1 MIGLLGA
8 CAVLVVLVEAP
19 DSTGGS
25 PGSGAM
31 ALSPSSALPVLHSPV
46 PVLHSAALTPAER
59 TGTHLMSQAE
69 ISCGSVTFH
78 GLQVT
83 AWWGAASQRV
93 SFLEVWHR
101 PGGAIVAEPSDLT
114 GSADEDRPRTSGMPQ
129 EQEVMTITAP
139 LLALMRANYVL
150 TYRGRDAIAGR
161 PTVVVEARRRDG
173 SLAARFWLDS
183 ATKLPLERELYN
195 GKSQLFSRDAFIR
208 VSVGAGQLR
217 GMPPPDAQPWTGQLS
232 ARNLTA
238 MRAAGWPLPQAMAAG
253 LTLFQATETTKSG
266 QVVELSYS
274 DGLSVTSVF
283 VQRGELPRSMP
294 GWQRLTA
301 RGRQVYARDPD
312 DRSLAWSSRGFVYTV
327 ISDAPTATIDQVILR
342 LPHDSP
348 AGFWER
354 MGRGLRRIVSWANPF
369 R

>member
-19 DSTGGS
+19 GSAGGS
-25 PGSGAM
+25 PGAM
-31 ALSPSSALPVLHSPV
+31 VLAPSSAPPV
-46 PVLHSAALTPAER
+46 PHSAALTPAER
-59 TGTHLMSQAE
+59 TGTRLMSQAE
-69 ISCGSVTFH
+69 IACGSVAFH

-101 PGGAIVAEPSDLT
+101 PGGAILAEPSDLT
-114 GSADEDRPRTSGMPQ
+114 GSADEDRPMTSALPQ
-129 EQEVMTITAP
+129 EHEVMTISAP

-150 TYRGRDAIAGR
+150 TYQGRDAIAGH
-161 PTVVVEARRRDG
+161 PAVVVEARRPDG
-173 SLAARFWLDS
+173 TLAARFWLDS

-195 GKSQLFSRDAFIR
+195 AKSQLFSRDAFIR
-208 VSVGAGQLR
+208 VSVGTAQLR
-217 GMPPPDAQPWTGQLS
+217 GMPAPNGQPWTGQLS
-232 ARNLTA
+232 ARSLTA
-238 MRAAGWPLPQAMAAG
+238 MRAAGWPLPQTMAAG
-253 LTLFQATETTKSG
+253 LTLFQATETRRSG
-266 QVVELSYS
+266 EVVELSYS

-283 VQRGELPRSMP
+283 VQRGELPRSLP

-312 DRSLAWSSRGFVYTV
+312 DRSLAWSSGGFVYTV

-354 MGRGLRRIVSWANPF
+354 MGRGLHRIVSWANPF